1 VGGLLRNAAFGLFCG
16 TNKTSGVKVVRWMNS
31 IGKKDLFAIVL
42 IPAGGYLLFYVAM
55 MFYWASFEFYKS
67 LMLSMKLEVS
77 YAYSGL
83 KMILLVLFLFISW
96 RVFDSRLGDLAKA
109 IFSVLP
115 AMFVFTTLL
124 NEAFAPY
131 SYIFTFM
138 IMFAAFLF
146 YYLKRKSWYYFYAIT
161 LTVFYLI
168 FIVNT

>member
-1 VGGLLRNAAFGLFCG
+1 
-16 TNKTSGVKVVRWMNS
+16 MNS
-31 IGKKDLFAIVL
+31 FGKKDLLAIFL
-42 IPAGGYLLFYVAM
+42 IPAAGYLLFNAAM
-55 MFYWASFEFYKS
+55 MLYWGSFELYKS

-83 KMILLVLFLFISW
+83 KFILLVLFLFVSW
-96 RVFDSRLGDLAKA
+96 RIYDSKLGDLSKA
-109 IFSVLP
+109 IFTVLP

-124 NEAFAPY
+124 NKYLEPY
-131 SYIFTFM
+131 SYIFTFL

-146 YYLKRKSWYYFYAIT
+146 YYVKRKSWYYFYAIT

>member
-1 VGGLLRNAAFGLFCG
+1 M
-16 TNKTSGVKVVRWMNS
+16 VRRVNS

-55 MFYWASFEFYKS
+55 MFYWASFELYKS

-96 RVFDSRLGDLAKA
+96 RVYDSRFGDLAKA
-109 IFSVLP
+109 TYTILP

-124 NEAFAPY
+124 NKAFEPY
-131 SYIFTFM
+131 SYILTFV

-146 YYLKRKSWYYFYAIT
+146 YYIKRKSWYYFYAIT